1 MDILVIIAVIVF
13 VTFSLPAMFIFF
25 AILDLIFGDDPN
37 NDRLLHQEDYEP
49 KHDNR

>member
-25 AILDLIFGDDPN
+25 AILEAVFGDDKN
-37 NDRLLHQEDYEP
+37 KDRLLHQEDYEP
-49 KHDNR
+49 TNDNR